1 MTIKMQVDDNT
12 VCWLSFLTFFAIFNE
27 KKKDGQKRRR
37 LLKEAV

>member
-27 KKKDGQKRRR
+27 KKRRR

>member
-27 KKKDGQKRRR
+27 KKKTVKKDVGC
-37 LLKEAV
+37 